1 MVLCKACD
9 KYISLLEEM
18 QGKHDH
24 LGQNEQDS
32 DQDVTKIICAFCRT
46 PHSAKEIMEHIHIQD
61 RSFFRRHYLEP
72 MLKADKLKR
81 TIPDKP
87 QSRHQKYYSV

>member
-1 MVLCKACD
+1 
-9 KYISLLEEM
+9 M
-18 QGKHDH
+18 QSKHDH
-24 LGQNEQDS
+24 LGQN

-46 PHSAKEIMEHIHIQD
+46 PHSAKEIMEYIHIQN
-61 RSFFRRHYLEP
+61 RSFFRRHYFEP
-72 MLKADKLKR
+72 MLKVDKLKR